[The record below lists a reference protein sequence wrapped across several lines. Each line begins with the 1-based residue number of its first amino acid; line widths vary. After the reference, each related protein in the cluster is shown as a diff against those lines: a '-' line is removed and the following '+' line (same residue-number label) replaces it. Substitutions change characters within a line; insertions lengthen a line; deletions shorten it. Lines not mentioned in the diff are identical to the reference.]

1 METIKVLFMNG
12 FKDISFFIK
21 TLKTKKKKLALTLF
35 YCPSQE
41 IRLGDS
47 GKLICTDQSRFSN
60 FSHAED
66 FRSVKD
72 NFKTF

>member
-1 METIKVLFMNG
+1 MNG

-41 IRLGDS
+41 TRLGDS
-47 GKLICTDQSRFSN
+47 GKLICIDQSRFSN
-60 FSHAED
+60 FAHAED
-66 FRSVKD
+66 FRNVKD
-72 NFKTF
+72 NLKIF